1 MENIG
6 FSALLRSKGYN
17 QKRLAEEAEIPPG
30 VLCHRINGRTPWQW
44 PEVGRVCETLGI
56 TLDDFAGYFPVGN
69 VPAAQHRQQAE
80 KAELEAMRN
89 LLAAFKAA
97 AKAVG

>member
-1 MENIG
+1 MKNLAFTTLIK
-6 FSALLRSKGYN
+6 SKGYS
-17 QKRLAEEAEIPPG
+17 REMLADALHLSVTSVSRKAG
-30 VLCHRINGRTPWQW
+30 GKLPWTW
-44 PEVGRVCETLGI
+44 PEVGKVCETLGI

-69 VPAAQHRQQAE
+69 VPASQHRCQAE

>member
-17 QKRLAEEAEIPPG
+17 HMRLAEACG
-30 VLCHRINGRTPWQW
+30 LSKTQMSLRVTGRTPWQW
-44 PEVGRVCETLGI
+44 PEVGRVCEVLGI
-56 TLDDFAGYFPVGN
+56 TLDDFAGCFPVGN
-69 VPAAQHRQQAE
+69 VPAGKHRQQAE
-80 KAELEAMRN
+80 KAELDAMRN
-89 LLAAFKAA
+89 LLAAFKSA